1 MAGPGGG
8 SRGGGGGRG
17 GSFGGGGGGG
27 FGGRP
32 GGFGG
37 GMHHGG
43 FHRRPPRHYGFGW
56 FPGGYFGGGCLGAL
70 LGPIIALLV
79 LAVFLFSFMGSA
91 ITAVRQ
97 GGIVEYDENKFQDYA
112 DACYAEEFGS
122 STTYEDHLLIAVLVD
137 PEGSSEFY
145 YIAWVGDHIV
155 TDINNMLGGNE
166 TELGRAMLANVNE
179 SSYKYSL
186 DSNLAAVMETMTAKV
201 KALGLST
208 SFKCSE
214 SHDPVSSHLTNQSS
228 LPLTAST
235 VETALSQFTEETG
248 ISVVIVVDEM
258 EDVFGRTMPISYV
271 LPLVIIVGIM
281 GLVIYSVVRNRRR
294 REGNDDDSLR

>member
-17 GSFGGGGGGG
+17 GSFGGGGGG
-27 FGGRP
+27 FGGS
-32 GGFGG
+32 GGFGP

-43 FHRRPPRHYGFGW
+43 YHRGPRFGFGW
-56 FPGGYFGGGCLGAL
+56 FPGGYYGGGGCLGAL
-70 LGPIIALLV
+70 MGPIIVLL
-79 LAVFLFSFMGSA
+79 FLIMFFFSFLGSA

-97 GGIVEYDENKFQDYA
+97 GGIVTYDENKFQDYA
-112 DACYAEEFGS
+112 DVCYAEEFGNS
-122 STTYEDHLLIAVLVD
+122 DAYEDHLLIAVLVD
-137 PEGSSEFY
+137 PEACSEFY
-145 YIAWVGDHIV
+145 YIAWVGDHID
-155 TDINNMLGGNE
+155 TSINNMLGGNE

-186 DSNLAAVMETMTAKV
+186 DANLAAVMETMTAKI
-201 KALGLST
+201 KALGLGS

-214 SHDPVSSHLTNQSS
+214 SHGSVPSHLTNKSS

-235 VETALSQFTEETG
+235 VETALAQFTEETG

-271 LPLVIIVGIM
+271 LPLVIIVGVM
-281 GLVIYSVVRNRRR
+281 GLIIYNMVRNRRR
-294 REGNDDDSLR
+294 REENSDDSLH